1 LKALKA
7 IIILFAVVLLCVL
20 PSARAAD
27 DSGWELKAEGK
38 GVRVYSRPRSDTDIQ
53 ELKATGTIDSP
64 PPAVF
69 KVLSDYARYKEI
81 MPYME
86 ESKII
91 ATEDGGRVA
100 HAYFVIN
107 APLVSRRDY
116 TLRLVDESQWQDG
129 AGFLKTRWTVSD
141 KGPALNPDLVRV
153 TVDDGSWLLE
163 PAENGAKTKATY
175 LLFTDPGGSLPTWV
189 SNKANSSTIPDVF
202 EALRKHSK
210 SR

>member
-1 LKALKA
+1 
-7 IIILFAVVLLCVL
+7 
-20 PSARAAD
+20 
-27 DSGWELKAEGK
+27 
-38 GVRVYSRPRSDTDIQ
+38 
-53 ELKATGTIDSP
+53 
-64 PPAVF
+64 
-69 KVLSDYARYKEI
+69 
-81 MPYME
+81 ME
-86 ESKII
+86 ESSII
-91 ATEDGGRVA
+91 ATEDQGRVV

-129 AGFLKTRWTVSD
+129 TGFLKTRWTVSD

-202 EALRKHSK
+202 EALNKHSK